1 MKILSKI
8 RESRWLQIVVGV
20 MVLVAAYWML
30 RPIEDDWISP
40 FDPNEIA
47 IPDIYDAYYASKVVA
62 ADWHE
67 DAYLTDLSVNIKPYS
82 YFLAYSFSSRE
93 NPNLW
98 LNVYPELKSGGYQF
112 ETSSGELP
120 EGRILVPVELERIPT
135 TPEDV
140 YLTAYSVAIEDFE
153 RLGMQPSG
161 VLISLD
167 QIYGLRW
174 NVSLF
179 QDTKTIRVEI
189 DPDSGEII
197 EVFKSEP
204 FEE

>member
-8 RESRWLQIVVGV
+8 SGSRWLQLVVGV
-20 MVLVAAYWML
+20 LVLVAAYWML

-40 FDPNEIA
+40 FDPNEIV
-47 IPDIYDAYYASKVVA
+47 IPDIYDAYYASMAVA

-67 DAYLTDLSVNIKPYS
+67 DAYLESISLRISPYS
-82 YFLAYSFSSRE
+82 YFLAYTFISNEKSILF
-93 NPNLW
+93 
-98 LNVYPELKSGGYQF
+98 LNVYPELKSGGYRF

-120 EGRILVPVELERIPT
+120 EGRVLVPVELESIPT

-167 QIYGLRW
+167 QIYGLQW
-174 NVSLF
+174 NVSLY
-179 QDTKTIRVEI
+179 QDTITIRVEI